1 MMAGDEER
9 LVVLLEARV
18 RDFEKRMAQAERKGS
33 KTYGQLRRDSASATK
48 AMEADMVRATGR
60 INQALAAGGTKLGAV
75 GKAWAAGL
83 VGGMAGGLAAAGLG
97 GIISQVQNV
106 ANSVAQVGDEARR
119 AGVSAKA
126 FQEWRFVAEQNRI
139 PIDAMIDG
147 LKELNLRA
155 DEFAI
160 TGKGSAAE
168 AFARLGYGAE
178 EVKRKLKDPSALLL
192 EIIGRLQQ
200 MDKAAQI
207 RIADELFG
215 GTGGERFVELLAQG
229 EEGIRRT
236 IREANALGIVMDDEL
251 IAKAAEVDRQFNI
264 VANTVGTAL
273 KSAIVT
279 AASAL
284 ADFISQFRSFQSQS
298 AGVLRGNLATVQADL
313 DAQEAALATLEAD
326 ASDLHNAAGSDPM
339 AAAMLGGRENV
350 LAEARAARDAARAQ
364 RDAMRERLDQ
374 IDPPVQFGP
383 PAPGA
388 PAPAAGGW
396 TPPAYTPPP
405 ASSSGGGGGGSSRG
419 GGGGGG
425 GASGRADDFQ
435 RETEQLL
442 QRTAALQ
449 AGTLAQA
456 EINPLLDDFGRA
468 AEFASA
474 RTELLLAAQEAGLP
488 ITEALRGQVDQL
500 AGAYADASA
509 ASAQLDASQAEAV
522 DKARA
527 AADLRRE
534 AIGGFAQDLL
544 AGADAA
550 DALSNALGRVAD
562 RMLNLALDGLFSAAG
577 GGMAGGGLGAILG
590 GVGKLFGFAS
600 GTANTGG
607 RRGQVRG
614 VVHGQ
619 EAVVPLPSGGRIPV
633 EMKSPPAQ
641 AQAVDVRVAVEVQND
656 GTLRAFVTDQID
668 RAAPGIQRGA
678 VGAVQAGARKS
689 RKFLGR

>member
-1 MMAGDEER
+1 MTASVIGA
-9 LVVLLEARV
+9 LRV
-18 RDFEKRMAQAERKGS
+18 NLG
-33 KTYGQLRRDSASATK
+33 LDSARFQAGMQDARGRLAKFGSEMG
-48 AMEADMVRATGR
+48 AM
-60 INQALAAGGTKLGAV
+60 
-75 GKAWAAGL
+75 GKAWAGGL
-83 VGGMAGGLAAAGLG
+83 VGGLLGGLAAAGVTG
-97 GIISQVQNV
+97 VITQIGQV
-106 ANSVAQVGDEARR
+106 AKGVAQVGDEARR

-126 FQEWRFVAEQNRI
+126 FQEWKFVAEQNRI

-178 EVKRKLKDPSALLL
+178 EVKRKLEDPNELLL

-207 RIADELFG
+207 RISDELFG

-236 IREANALGIVMDDEL
+236 IAEANALGIVMDDEL

-264 VANTVGTAL
+264 VANTVGSAL

-279 AASAL
+279 AAAAL

-326 ASDLHNAAGSDPM
+326 ASDLRNAAGSDPM

-364 RDAMRERLDQ
+364 RDAMRDRLDQ

-396 TPPAYTPPP
+396 TPPEYVPPP
-405 ASSSGGGGGGSSRG
+405 ASSGGGGGGG
-419 GGGGGG
+419 GGGKGS
-425 GASGRADDFQ
+425 AKRPDDFQ
-435 RETEQLL
+435 REVQQIEK
-442 QRTAALQ
+442 RTAALK
-449 AGTLAQA
+449 AGAAAQA
-456 EINPLLDDFGRA
+456 EINPLVDDFGRA

-488 ITEALRGQVDQL
+488 ITEALRAQVDQL

-509 ASAQLDASQAEAV
+509 ASEALDEAQAAAV
-522 DKARA
+522 DAAQR
-527 AADLRRE
+527 AADLRRDV
-534 AIGGFAQDLL
+534 IGGFASDLRD
-544 AGADAA
+544 GVSAA
-550 DALSNALGRVAD
+550 DALASALSRVSD
-562 RMLNLALDGLFSAAG
+562 RLFDMALDGLFGGAG
-577 GGMAGGGLGAILG
+577 GGGGGFWGAISG
-590 GVGKLFGFAS
+590 LFGGF
-600 GTANTGG
+600 
-607 RRGQVRG
+607 
-614 VVHGQ
+614 
-619 EAVVPLPSGGRIPV
+619 RIPGFADGTWNAPGGLAWV
-633 EMKSPPAQ
+633 GERGRELVNLPKGSQVIPNHRLPDLVQ
-641 AQAVDVRVAVEVQND
+641 EPRDVRVLVGVDPKN
-656 GTLRAFVTDQID
+656 GSVTGYVDDRID
-668 RAAPGIQRGA
+668 RATPGIQRGA
-678 VGAVQAGARKS
+678 VGAVQTGARKS